1 MLTLLTVV
9 TGPDDPITQPTN
21 RGNKLK
27 TNATHVREGALGYIN
42 SEELYKKVDLLHL
55 PPKTHFFRRTDPLKE
70 RKRGRRKLEIKLTDN
85 YFFFSCY

>member
-42 SEELYKKVDLLHL
+42 SEELYKKVDLLPLSPQNIL
-55 PPKTHFFRRTDPLKE
+55 PQNRSVERKEEGSPKTRN
-70 RKRGRRKLEIKLTDN
+70 EIH
-85 YFFFSCY
+85 

>member
-42 SEELYKKVDLLHL
+42 SEELYKKVDLL
-55 PPKTHFFRRTDPLKE
+55 PPPQETLFRKTDPLRE
-70 RKRGRRKLEIKLTDN
+70 RKKGHEKLEIKPTDN
-85 YFFFSCY
+85 YCLMLLEN